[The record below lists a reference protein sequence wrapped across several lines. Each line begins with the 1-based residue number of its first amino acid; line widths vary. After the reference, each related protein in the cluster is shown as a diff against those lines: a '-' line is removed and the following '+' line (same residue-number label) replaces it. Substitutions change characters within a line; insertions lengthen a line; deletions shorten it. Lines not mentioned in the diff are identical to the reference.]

1 VHGVFESRALVI
13 SVLVLLGGA
22 IFGAIFIK
30 PILTLSSFPY
40 TDFNF
45 TFLRGVG
52 TLTIHLTQ
60 LPPSFIFT
68 SVWPL
73 EHTLALLV
81 IVYVLTLIFATI
93 RPGEHAITMHL
104 IMLPI
109 TLKLSSIL
117 PGIGTMPMD
126 IIFQEITF
134 VVIAV
139 IPSEATFTL
148 LDAILVVAGIR

>member
-1 VHGVFESRALVI
+1 
-13 SVLVLLGGA
+13 
-22 IFGAIFIK
+22 
-30 PILTLSSFPY
+30 
-40 TDFNF
+40 
-45 TFLRGVG
+45 
-52 TLTIHLTQ
+52 
-60 LPPSFIFT
+60 
-68 SVWPL
+68 
-73 EHTLALLV
+73 
-81 IVYVLTLIFATI
+81 
-93 RPGEHAITMHL
+93 MHL

-139 IPSEATFTL
+139 VPSEATFAL